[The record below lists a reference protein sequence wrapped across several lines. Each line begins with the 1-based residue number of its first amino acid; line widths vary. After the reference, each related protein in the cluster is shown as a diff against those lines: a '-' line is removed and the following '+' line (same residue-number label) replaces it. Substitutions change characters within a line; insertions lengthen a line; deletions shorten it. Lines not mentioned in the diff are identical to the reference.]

1 MVYLI
6 LLYFLGCN
14 LRRLIFAEII
24 FARLTFAW
32 IYFREFEF
40 YHNSCVF
47 IFGYV
52 EIAIILRERISVV
65 TRYLMFMPSMM
76 ITGETNFC
84 KIAKMYQLLDS
95 HLSKTKF
102 FTSMIAP
109 RIWWSF
115 ILKVHQCRFENLLYL
130 CVHIKRIAE
139 IFAFLILRFVK
150 LFSGE
155 VCKFLKM

>member
-76 ITGETNFC
+76 ITGEN
-84 KIAKMYQLLDS
+84 
-95 HLSKTKF
+95 
-102 FTSMIAP
+102 
-109 RIWWSF
+109 
-115 ILKVHQCRFENLLYL
+115 
-130 CVHIKRIAE
+130 
-139 IFAFLILRFVK
+139 
-150 LFSGE
+150 
-155 VCKFLKM
+155 KFLQDCQDVSTVGLSPFKNKILYFNDSTSNMMIFHLKGTPMQI

>member
-76 ITGETNFC
+76 ITGEN
-84 KIAKMYQLLDS
+84 
-95 HLSKTKF
+95 
-102 FTSMIAP
+102 
-109 RIWWSF
+109 
-115 ILKVHQCRFENLLYL
+115 
-130 CVHIKRIAE
+130 
-139 IFAFLILRFVK
+139 
-150 LFSGE
+150 
-155 VCKFLKM
+155 KFLQDCQDVSTVGLSPFKNKILYFNDSTSNMMIFHLKGTPMQIWKSPISLCSYKKNTWNFRIFNPKICQVIFRWSL